1 MGGADRI
8 SGIHA
13 MYDEFLSKLHSFG
26 LTDEQ
31 IEQVLEVVYRDA
43 ADRCDKFAQL
53 MSCKSSQARFSERE
67 GFAWAEDAALRL
79 ALEFKTLSRRSKPFD
94 PS

>member
-1 MGGADRI
+1 MSD
-8 SGIHA
+8 
-13 MYDEFLSKLHSFG
+13 DFLSKLRSFG

-31 IEQVLEVVYRDA
+31 IEQVLEVVYREA

-53 MSCKSSQARFSERE
+53 ISCKASEARFSERE

-79 ALEFKTLSRRSKPFD
+79 ALQFRTLSRKTKPFD
-94 PS
+94 P